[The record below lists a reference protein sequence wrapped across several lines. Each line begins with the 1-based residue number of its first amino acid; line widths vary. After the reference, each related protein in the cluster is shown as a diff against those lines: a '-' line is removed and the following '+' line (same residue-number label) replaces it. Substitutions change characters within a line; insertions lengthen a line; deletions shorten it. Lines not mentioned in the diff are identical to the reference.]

1 MRTTDEIVK
10 AIKRLEKKK
19 DKAAQLD
26 LWNVDYFRYSAM
38 LDVLNGRIDDIER
51 LKYYDRDCYQAA
63 AKAQRWLNEEITIK
77 ELW

>member
-10 AIKRLEKKK
+10 AIKRIEKKK

-26 LWNVDYFRYSAM
+26 LMNVDYFRYSAM

-51 LKYYDRDCYQAA
+51 HRFYDRDCYQAA
-63 AKAQRWLNEEITIK
+63 AKAKLWLNEEIN